1 VLKWLKIW
9 TRLLLSVVFIF
20 VKIFLF
26 LQLNCMLVYIS
37 LGVDCVL
44 RSHVA
49 DGAVAASSSTS
60 SIRPLRQNIT
70 NAKVC
75 HVVQA

>member
-1 VLKWLKIW
+1 
-9 TRLLLSVVFIF
+9 
-20 VKIFLF
+20 
-26 LQLNCMLVYIS
+26 MLVYIS